1 MLAKDATKKDIS
13 DMKKRLLKS
22 KELLIVNHET
32 NAAIAMVND
41 HKKIIM
47 RQEEEKYD
55 GIYQ

>member
-1 MLAKDATKKDIS
+1 MLAKDATRKDIS

-22 KELLIVNHET
+22 KELLIFNHET

-47 RQEEEKYD
+47 RQEAEKYD

>member
-1 MLAKDATKKDIS
+1 MLAKDATRKDIS

-22 KELLIVNHET
+22 KELLIFNHET
-32 NAAIAMVND
+32 NAAIAMVNN

-47 RQEEEKYD
+47 SQEEKKYD

>member
-1 MLAKDATKKDIS
+1 MLAKDATSKDIS
-13 DMKKRLLKS
+13 DMKRRLLKS
-22 KELLIVNHET
+22 KELLIFNHET
-32 NAAIAMVND
+32 NAAITMVNV

>member
-1 MLAKDATKKDIS
+1 MLAKDATRKDIS

-22 KELLIVNHET
+22 KELLIFNHET
-32 NAAIAMVND
+32 NDAIVMVNN

>member
-1 MLAKDATKKDIS
+1 MLAKDATRKDIS

-22 KELLIVNHET
+22 KELLIFNHEA
-32 NAAIAMVND
+32 NAAIAMVNN

-47 RQEEEKYD
+47 LKEKEKYD

>member
-22 KELLIVNHET
+22 KELLIFNHET
-32 NAAIAMVND
+32 NAVIAMVNN
-41 HKKIIM
+41 HKKIII

-55 GIYQ
+55 

>member
-1 MLAKDATKKDIS
+1 MLAKDATRKDIS

-22 KELLIVNHET
+22 KELLIFNYET
-32 NAAIAMVND
+32 NAAITMVNG

>member
-1 MLAKDATKKDIS
+1 MLAKDATSKDIS

-22 KELLIVNHET
+22 KELLIFNHET

-47 RQEEEKYD
+47 HQEAEKYD

>member
-1 MLAKDATKKDIS
+1 MLAKDATRKDIS

-22 KELLIVNHET
+22 KELLIFNHEI
-32 NAAIAMVND
+32 NSAIAMVNN

-47 RQEEEKYD
+47 RQEEEKYN

>member
-1 MLAKDATKKDIS
+1 MLAKDATRKDIS

-22 KELLIVNHET
+22 KELLIFNYET

-55 GIYQ
+55 GICQ

>member
-1 MLAKDATKKDIS
+1 MLAKDATRKDIS

-22 KELLIVNHET
+22 KELLIFNYET

-47 RQEEEKYD
+47 RQEEEKYG

>member
-1 MLAKDATKKDIS
+1 MLAKDATSKDIS

-22 KELLIVNHET
+22 KELLIFNHET
-32 NAAIAMVND
+32 MAAIAMVND

-55 GIYQ
+55 EIYQ

>member
-1 MLAKDATKKDIS
+1 MLAKDATRKDIS

-22 KELLIVNHET
+22 KELLIFNHET
-32 NAAIAMVND
+32 NAAIAMVNN

-47 RQEEEKYD
+47 RKEEEKYD

>member
-1 MLAKDATKKDIS
+1 MLAKDATRKDIS

-22 KELLIVNHET
+22 KELLIFNHEA
-32 NAAIAMVND
+32 NAAISMVNN

>member
-1 MLAKDATKKDIS
+1 MLAKDATSKDIS

-22 KELLIVNHET
+22 KELLIFNHET
-32 NAAIAMVND
+32 NDAIAMVND

-47 RQEEEKYD
+47 RQEAEKYD

>member
-1 MLAKDATKKDIS
+1 MLAKDATRKDIS

-22 KELLIVNHET
+22 KELLIFNHET
-32 NAAIAMVND
+32 NDAIAMVNN

-55 GIYQ
+55 RIYQ

>member
-1 MLAKDATKKDIS
+1 MLAKDATRKDIS

-22 KELLIVNHET
+22 KELLIFNHEA
-32 NAAIAMVND
+32 NAAIAMVNN

-47 RQEEEKYD
+47 SQKEEKYD

>member
-1 MLAKDATKKDIS
+1 MLAKDATRKDIS

-22 KELLIVNHET
+22 KELLFFNHET

-55 GIYQ
+55 EIYQ

>member
-1 MLAKDATKKDIS
+1 MLAKDATRKDIS

-22 KELLIVNHET
+22 KELLIFNYET
-32 NAAIAMVND
+32 NAAITMVND